1 MNLPTTGILL
11 THNVIIKE
19 INVTTILYIIPNV
32 ILEVKKACIE
42 NFSIVLR
49 TNT

>member
-19 INVTTILYIIPNV
+19 INVTTILYVIPTV
-32 ILEVKKACIE
+32 ILAEKEAGFEK
-42 NFSIVLR
+42 FSIVLR
-49 TNT
+49 TKT